1 CLDGT
6 RVKILADIMDWAKGS
21 GDPKI
26 LWLNGKAGTGK
37 STIARTVARNLDGA
51 DVGGEKC
58 IVASFFFKRSQ
69 ENERNI
75 ACLVPTLAKQLA
87 HKMPSLKISIA
98 TALRDDAELAGARME
113 YQFEKLLQLPF
124 ESIMQQSRRT
134 ERVILVID
142 SLDEC
147 GNVKGIEKIV
157 PLLANLTKVSSVNL
171 RVMITTRP
179 DRTTRGLFNKM
190 DPQLRMMMDLDG
202 MQEESIENDLRVF
215 FNVELAQIRDKSK
228 SQGFDDLGDSWPGE
242 SNFEALVQRS
252 KPVFIVASTICKFID
267 DTNPHRRLQE
277 MLNQRPQKF
286 SSHMEQTYLP
296 ILHYASLDTH
306 GKKHPDRMQQFSNIV
321 KPLILLEQ
329 PLSANSLAE
338 LLKCSLN
345 DIREVLDPLRSVLH
359 VPAENSDPIIPY
371 HLSFREFLVDLD
383 GEARAQFGIDEEE
396 THRLLLDKCLDLL
409 RGIFTDRGM
418 SGGAIEGG
426 MCGPMCPGTSPYRIS
441 RETIREHISEAVEYA
456 ARYWPSHL
464 IQSNPGSKE
473 LENLDGFL
481 MTHFLHW
488 IETMSWMGEVHEVCG
503 ILNQVL
509 THAFSKHQTHDL
521 KVFLDDAKQWI
532 RAFANAINILPL
544 QTYLYALIG
553 SPSNSVLRARFKH
566 VIERS
571 TDICVT
577 PNEGW
582 NVLALSPPFIAGI
595 SSVAISEAG
604 NTVAASLDNGYVCL
618 WDTNEESFRISQN
631 VGQHSPVIFS
641 PDGGM
646 LAFTS
651 SDYSVRVWSTQSR
664 EKMSVLPGGS
674 SHVQCLAFSPDGS
687 RLASGDEDGTVRVW
701 DTNTWSQTE
710 MRRVLEGHTD
720 SVTVMKLSPD
730 GRKLATGSD
739 DKSVRLWDTDQGVQ
753 VSVMVG
759 HSSCVTALAFSPDGD
774 RIASGSDDRTVRVWN
789 AKTGNQQSIFTEHL
803 AAPRTVTFS
812 PDGSTVVSGD
822 QNHAVRVWDARTG
835 DLKSIILGLMF
846 PPAVS
851 FSPAGKVVVAGQW
864 TRTAWRWRAK

>member
-1 CLDGT
+1 
-6 RVKILADIMDWAKGS
+6 
-21 GDPKI
+21 
-26 LWLNGKAGTGK
+26 
-37 STIARTVARNLDGA
+37 
-51 DVGGEKC
+51 
-58 IVASFFFKRSQ
+58 
-69 ENERNI
+69 
-75 ACLVPTLAKQLA
+75 
-87 HKMPSLKISIA
+87 
-98 TALRDDAELAGARME
+98 
-113 YQFEKLLQLPF
+113 
-124 ESIMQQSRRT
+124 
-134 ERVILVID
+134 
-142 SLDEC
+142 
-147 GNVKGIEKIV
+147 
-157 PLLANLTKVSSVNL
+157 
-171 RVMITTRP
+171 
-179 DRTTRGLFNKM
+179 
-190 DPQLRMMMDLDG
+190 
-202 MQEESIENDLRVF
+202 
-215 FNVELAQIRDKSK
+215 
-228 SQGFDDLGDSWPGE
+228 
-242 SNFEALVQRS
+242 
-252 KPVFIVASTICKFID
+252 
-267 DTNPHRRLQE
+267 
-277 MLNQRPQKF
+277 
-286 SSHMEQTYLP
+286 
-296 ILHYASLDTH
+296 
-306 GKKHPDRMQQFSNIV
+306 
-321 KPLILLEQ
+321 
-329 PLSANSLAE
+329 
-338 LLKCSLN
+338 
-345 DIREVLDPLRSVLH
+345 
-359 VPAENSDPIIPY
+359 
-371 HLSFREFLVDLD
+371 
-383 GEARAQFGIDEEE
+383 
-396 THRLLLDKCLDLL
+396 
-409 RGIFTDRGM
+409 
-418 SGGAIEGG
+418 
-426 MCGPMCPGTSPYRIS
+426 
-441 RETIREHISEAVEYA
+441 
-456 ARYWPSHL
+456 
-464 IQSNPGSKE
+464 
-473 LENLDGFL
+473 

-488 IETMSWMGEVHEVCG
+488 IETMSWLGEVHEVCG

-618 WDTNEESFRISQN
+618 WDVDLDTSEDLYCVDEDEDHIQKLFFTPSGDELVSISSDCVRMINVKTKSEQVLFGKRTHPDSIVGITQNLQLVALESEDHIVLHDVKTNEESFRISQN

-664 EKMSVLPGGS
+664 EEMSVLPGGS

-710 MRRVLEGHTD
+710 MRELRGSPSQLAFTPRGEGLVVSFVKETGYDLLAMGESEWFNCDVRRTISAIASSSGSNKMVIGQYDGQLVIHDLSDELTRLQSQAFLSEITAMTALADGHTIAIGMKGVSLQLLDIEKVPHQGRVLEGHTD
-720 SVTVMKLSPD
+720 YVTVMKLSPD

-739 DKSVRLWDTDQGVQ
+739 DKSVRLWDTDQAVQ

-759 HSSCVTALAFSPDGD
+759 HSSWVTALAFSPDGD

-789 AKTGNQQSIFTEHL
+789 ARTGNQESIFTEHL
-803 AAPRTVTFS
+803 AALRTVTFS
-812 PDGSTVVSGD
+812 PNGSTVASGDKDGSARLWSAKDGNHISSSTRDDAIATCNEDVNFDEDPFTRVDKNVFSEDGCSVATLSSGSD

-864 TRTAWRWRAK
+864 TRTAWRWRAKIETLDFDLYWPNGQAVVRAPFSENHVEDGQNVEPSVGQWFEAHYPEFPVYKPNFCTTFPPWNIRKNWASYGGCDVFPSSYPVLLYHAFWEDSIVFGVDVDKLTVIRFKSEWLAKVRELQQYCYCAERWIEDPPFRPLRDDDSDAEEGPSETTYSEEEGPPEVSQSNGDSSTEDR